1 MSSKYVS
8 KHSKTV
14 KKVKLLLLI
23 LGVVLLVSIII
34 LLIKKPSDER
44 LKIAYTTSV
53 EGDGLMKITN
63 TFLYGIDVKN
73 QGFKIHAKNGVQKDA
88 SNINF
93 KDLTGDISLNDKSV
107 VNVESEECNLN
118 TENQVLSLHGNV
130 KIKSTK
136 GHYGASDSISISLYN
151 KDIWSETLVN
161 IKTPSGKVKSD
172 SFRYESRNGIIR
184 FEGNVVT
191 VID

>member
-1 MSSKYVS
+1 MSNNYIS

-14 KKVKLLLLI
+14 KNVKVLLLI
-23 LGVVLLVSIII
+23 VGVILIISIVFLFIRN
-34 LLIKKPSDER
+34 PSDER
-44 LKIAYTTSV
+44 LKIAYTTFV

-63 TFLYGIDVKN
+63 TFLYGLDVKN
-73 QGFKIHAKNGVQKDA
+73 QSFKIHAKNGVQKDA
-88 SNINF
+88 SNIKF
-93 KDLTGDISLNDKSV
+93 KDVIGDISLDDKSV

-136 GHYGASDSISISLYN
+136 GHIGSSDSVSISLYN
-151 KDIWSETLVN
+151 KDIWSEVPVN
-161 IKTPSGKVKSD
+161 IGTPSGKVKSN

>member
-14 KKVKLLLLI
+14 KKVKVSLLT
-23 LGVVLLVSIII
+23 LGVVLLISIII
-34 LLIKKPSDER
+34 LLIKNPSDER
-44 LKIAYTTSV
+44 LKIAYTTSM

-63 TFLYGIDVKN
+63 TFLYGLDVKN
-73 QGFKIHAKNGVQKDA
+73 QGFKIHAKNGIQKDT

-93 KDLTGDISLNDKSV
+93 KYLTGDISLNDKSV
-107 VNVESEECNLN
+107 VNIESEECDLN

-136 GHYGASDSISISLYN
+136 GHYAASDSISISLYN